1 MDTPNKI
8 SIIILAAGLS
18 KRYNGNK
25 LLVKIDG
32 VPLIRKTVEIYLET
46 EPYEIIVVV
55 GHEQQKIK
63 SALNGLNLKFV
74 SNKKYKTGQSS
85 SVIEGI
91 LSTNKNTDGYLFGLA
106 DQPFISKE
114 IINKI
119 INTFYLNQKE
129 EILIVAP
136 FKGKK
141 RGNPILFS
149 SLLREKL
156 LKIVGDK
163 GARDIYRKT
172 NDQFPLSVKK
182 VRIDHKTSFHDFD
195 TKDDFKNHCI
205 E

>member
-156 LKIVGDK
+156 LKIVILITPNIPE
-163 GARDIYRKT
+163 AEFT
-172 NDQFPLSVKK
+172 LSVKK
-182 VRIDHKTSFHDFD
+182 VKIDDKTSFHDFD